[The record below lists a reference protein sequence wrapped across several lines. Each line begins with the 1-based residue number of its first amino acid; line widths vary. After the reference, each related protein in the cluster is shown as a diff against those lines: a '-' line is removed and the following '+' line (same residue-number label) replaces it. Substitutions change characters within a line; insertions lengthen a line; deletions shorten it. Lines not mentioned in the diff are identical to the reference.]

1 MLMIYWIKDVDKEK
15 EGEHEWPAKSCEKK
29 QGKPK
34 KMRTKAKEKGA
45 ETRSS
50 GITTN
55 ICC

>member
-1 MLMIYWIKDVDKEK
+1 MKKKRENMSDLQKAVK
-15 EGEHEWPAKSCEKK
+15 KK

-34 KMRTKAKEKGA
+34 KMRTKAKEKGT

-50 GITTN
+50 EITTN

>member
-1 MLMIYWIKDVDKEK
+1 MSDLQKAVKKSKET
-15 EGEHEWPAKSCEKK
+15 
-29 QGKPK
+29 QK